1 MSTLVDM
8 VNMRFGSKASALSI
22 RACELRQDD
31 IIADVIRDGDLV
43 EVTASGSSETW
54 TSLNQAIHDGSSLV
68 SSNMGSP
75 TIVRL
80 PPKLALLQP
89 APGVDH
95 RSAKGG
101 PSMSM
106 PIEARYRQIQ
116 RFTGGVMGTVYKAQD
131 MASTGIYREVVV
143 KLLQTGATAERR
155 ERFLRE
161 AKIVAGLQHPNII
174 TYIDMGQDRHG
185 THYIIM
191 EAVNGPDLQH
201 ILDTLSFIDEE
212 STLTIIK
219 GVLSGL
225 ACTHA
230 LLGTQFNCFTSKKS
244 TKTDARG
251 AASKNSRSSRP
262 QAREHSDHPQE
273 WRELPRTK
281 QHALRV

>member
-43 EVTASGSSETW
+43 EVIASGSSETW

-95 RSAKGG
+95 SSAKGG
-101 PSMSM
+101 PTMSM

-116 RFTGGVMGTVYKAQD
+116 RFTGYCLQGSGHGEHRHLQRGSCKVATDRRNSGAP
-131 MASTGIYREVVV
+131 GEV
-143 KLLQTGATAERR
+143 
-155 ERFLRE
+155 
-161 AKIVAGLQHPNII
+161 P
-174 TYIDMGQDRHG
+174 
-185 THYIIM
+185 
-191 EAVNGPDLQH
+191 
-201 ILDTLSFIDEE
+201 S
-212 STLTIIK
+212 
-219 GVLSGL
+219 
-225 ACTHA
+225 
-230 LLGTQFNCFTSKKS
+230 
-244 TKTDARG
+244 RG
-251 AASKNSRSSRP
+251 
-262 QAREHSDHPQE
+262 
-273 WRELPRTK
+273 
-281 QHALRV
+281 